1 MSPCLSHDALDMS
14 LLKPLNPPIIDW
26 QGRSV
31 WLIGASS
38 GIGLATAKALHAAGA
53 RVVVS
58 ARKAE
63 LLQQF
68 VDAHPGTQAVVLDVS
83 DASAMAEAAKYVQA
97 QQGLDVVMYCAG
109 YYQAMRAT
117 EYSLA
122 EMLRHLDVNYTGA
135 LRVLDAVLPTLVA
148 QGSGHLSFISS
159 VAGFRGL
166 PRSLAYGP
174 TKAALINLAEAL
186 YYDVTTHGVGVS
198 LINPGFVETPLVADN
213 DFPMPAL
220 ITPETAASEILK
232 GWRKGEFHIHF
243 PKRFTRVLLL
253 LRLLPYRWYFALV
266 RRGTGM

>member
-1 MSPCLSHDALDMS
+1 MP
-14 LLKPLNPPIIDW
+14 LLKPLNTPITDW

-58 ARKAE
+58 ARNAE

-68 VDAHPGTQAVVLDVS
+68 VDAHPGAQAVVLDVA
-83 DASAMAEAAKYVQA
+83 DTAAIATAARYVRT

-109 YYQAMRAT
+109 YYQAMRAA
-117 EYSLA
+117 EFSLT
-122 EMLRHLDVNYTGA
+122 EMLRHLDINYTGA
-135 LRVLDAVLPTLVA
+135 LRVLDAVLPELLP
-148 QGSGHLSFISS
+148 QQHGHISFISS

-166 PRSLAYGP
+166 PQSMAYGP

-186 YYDVTTHGVGVS
+186 YYDVSPHGIGVS
-198 LINPGFVETPLVADN
+198 LINPGFVETPLVANN

-220 ITPETAASEILK
+220 ITPEKAAAEILS
-232 GWRKGEFHIHF
+232 GWRKGQFHIHF
-243 PKRFTRVLLL
+243 PKRFTRMLLL
-253 LRLLPYRWYFALV
+253 MRLLPYRWYFALV

>member
-1 MSPCLSHDALDMS
+1 MPF
-14 LLKPLNPPIIDW
+14 LKPLNTPITDW
-26 QGRSV
+26 RGRSV

-58 ARKAE
+58 ARNAE

-68 VDAHPGTQAVVLDVS
+68 VDAHPGAQAVVLDVA
-83 DASAMAEAAKYVQA
+83 DTAAIATAARYVQM

-109 YYQAMRAT
+109 YYQAMRAPT
-117 EYSLA
+117 YSLP
-122 EMLRHLDVNYTGA
+122 EMLRHLDINYTGA
-135 LRVLDAVLPTLVA
+135 LRVLDAVLPELLP
-148 QGSGHLSFISS
+148 QQRGHISLISS

-166 PRSLAYGP
+166 PQSLAYGP

-186 YYDVTTHGVGVS
+186 YYDVAPHGIGVS
-198 LINPGFVETPLVADN
+198 LIDPGFVETPLVANN

-220 ITPETAASEILK
+220 ITPEKAAAEILS
-232 GWRKGEFHIHF
+232 GWRKGQFHIHF
-243 PKRFTRVLLL
+243 PKRFTRLLLL

>member
-1 MSPCLSHDALDMS
+1 MHV
-14 LLKPLNPPIIDW
+14 LKPLNPPITNW

-68 VDAHPGTQAVVLDVS
+68 VDAHPGAQAVVMDVS
-83 DASAMAEAAKYVQA
+83 DAAAIAEAANYIQA

-117 EYSLA
+117 DYSLI
-122 EMLRHLDVNYTGA
+122 EMQRHLDINYTGA
-135 LRVLDAVLPTLVA
+135 LRVLDSVLPTLIANGV
-148 QGSGHLSFISS
+148 GHLSFISS

-166 PRSLAYGP
+166 PQSLAYGP

-186 YYDVTTHGVGVS
+186 YYDLAPHGVGVS
-198 LINPGFVETPLVADN
+198 LINPGFVETPLVAGN

-220 ITPETAASEILK
+220 ITPETAATEILK
-232 GWRKGEFHIHF
+232 GWRKGQFHIHF
-243 PKRFTRVLLL
+243 PKRFTRMLLL

>member
-1 MSPCLSHDALDMS
+1 MNF
-14 LLKPLNPPIIDW
+14 LKPLNTPITDW
-26 QGRSV
+26 HGRSV

-53 RVVVS
+53 KVVVS
-58 ARKAE
+58 ARKAD

-68 VDAHPGTQAVVLDVS
+68 VDAHPGAQAVVLDVS
-83 DASAMAEAAKYVQA
+83 DAAAITQAAKYVQA

-109 YYQAMRAT
+109 YYLPVRASD
-117 EYSLA
+117 YSLP
-122 EMLRHLDVNYTGA
+122 EMLRHLDINYTGA
-135 LRVLDAVLPTLVA
+135 LRVLDAVLPELLP
-148 QGSGHLSFISS
+148 QQRGHISFISS

-166 PRSLAYGP
+166 PQSLAYGP

-186 YYDVTTHGVGVS
+186 YYDVSQHGIGVS
-198 LINPGFVETPLVADN
+198 LINPGFVETPLVAGN

-220 ITPETAASEILK
+220 ITPDTAAAEILK

-243 PKRFTRVLLL
+243 PKRFTRLLLL

>member
-1 MSPCLSHDALDMS
+1 MP
-14 LLKPLNPPIIDW
+14 LLKPLNPPITDW

-58 ARKAE
+58 ARNAD

-68 VDAHPGTQAVVLDVS
+68 VDAHPGAQAVVLDVA
-83 DASAMAEAAKYVQA
+83 DTAAIATAARYVQT

-109 YYQAMRAT
+109 YYQAMRAA
-117 EYSLA
+117 ELSLP
-122 EMLRHLDVNYTGA
+122 EMLRHMDINYTGA
-135 LRVLDAVLPTLVA
+135 LRVLDAVLPELLP
-148 QGSGHLSFISS
+148 QQHGHISFISS

-186 YYDVTTHGVGVS
+186 HYDVSPHGIGVS
-198 LINPGFVETPLVADN
+198 LINPGFVETPLVANN

-220 ITPETAASEILK
+220 ITPEKAASEILK

-243 PKRFTRVLLL
+243 PKRFTRMLLL

>member
-1 MSPCLSHDALDMS
+1 MP
-14 LLKPLNPPIIDW
+14 LLFRPLNQPITHW

-53 RVVVS
+53 KVVVS
-58 ARKAE
+58 ARKAD

-68 VDAHPGTQAVVLDVS
+68 VDAHPGAQAVVLDVS
-83 DASAMAEAAKYVQA
+83 DATAITQAAKYVQA

-109 YYQAMRAT
+109 YYLPVRASD
-117 EYSLA
+117 YSLP
-122 EMLRHLDVNYTGA
+122 EMLRHLDINYTGA
-135 LRVLDAVLPTLVA
+135 LRVMDAVLPELLP
-148 QGSGHLSFISS
+148 QQRGHISFISS

-166 PRSLAYGP
+166 PQSLAYGP

-186 YYDVTTHGVGVS
+186 YYDVSPHGIGVS
-198 LINPGFVETPLVADN
+198 LINPGFVETPLVAGN

-220 ITPETAASEILK
+220 ITPDTAAAEILK

-243 PKRFTRVLLL
+243 PKRFTRLLLL

>member
-1 MSPCLSHDALDMS
+1 MP
-14 LLKPLNPPIIDW
+14 LLKPLNTPITDW

-58 ARKAE
+58 ARNAE

-68 VDAHPGTQAVVLDVS
+68 VDAHPGAQAVVLDVA
-83 DASAMAEAAKYVQA
+83 DTAAIATAARYVKT

-109 YYQAMRAT
+109 YYQAMRAADF
-117 EYSLA
+117 SLT
-122 EMLRHLDVNYTGA
+122 EMLRHLDINYTGA
-135 LRVLDAVLPTLVA
+135 LRVLDAVLPELLP
-148 QGSGHLSFISS
+148 QQRGHISFISS

-166 PRSLAYGP
+166 PRSMAYGP

-186 YYDVTTHGVGVS
+186 YYDVSPHGIGVS
-198 LINPGFVETPLVADN
+198 LINPGFVETPLVANN

-220 ITPETAASEILK
+220 ITPEKAAAEILS
-232 GWRKGEFHIHF
+232 GWRKGQFHIHF
-243 PKRFTRVLLL
+243 PKRFTRMLLL
-253 LRLLPYRWYFALV
+253 MRLLPYRWYFALV

>member
-1 MSPCLSHDALDMS
+1 MHV
-14 LLKPLNPPIIDW
+14 LKPLNPPITNW

-63 LLQQF
+63 LLQLF
-68 VDAHPGTQAVVLDVS
+68 VDAHPGAQAVVMDVS
-83 DASAMAEAAKYVQA
+83 DAAAIAEAAKYIQA

-117 EYSLA
+117 DYSLI
-122 EMLRHLDVNYTGA
+122 EMQRHLDINYTGA
-135 LRVLDAVLPTLVA
+135 LRVLDAVLPTLIA
-148 QGSGHLSFISS
+148 NGEGHLSFISS

-166 PRSLAYGP
+166 PQSLAYGP

-186 YYDVTTHGVGVS
+186 YYDLSPHGVGVS
-198 LINPGFVETPLVADN
+198 LINPGFVETPLVAGN

-220 ITPETAASEILK
+220 ITPETAATEILK
-232 GWRKGEFHIHF
+232 GWRKGQFHIHF
-243 PKRFTRVLLL
+243 PKRFTRMLLL

-266 RRGTGM
+266 RGGTGM

>member
-1 MSPCLSHDALDMS
+1 MPWLS
-14 LLKPLNPPIIDW
+14 PLNIPITDW

-58 ARKAE
+58 ARNAE

-68 VDAHPGTQAVVLDVS
+68 VDTHPGAQAVVLDVA
-83 DASAMAEAAKYVQA
+83 DTAAIATAARYVQT

-109 YYQAMRAT
+109 YYQAMRAPT
-117 EYSLA
+117 YSLP
-122 EMLRHLDVNYTGA
+122 EMLRHLDINYTGA
-135 LRVLDAVLPTLVA
+135 LRVLNAVLPELLP
-148 QGSGHLSFISS
+148 QQRGHISFISS

-166 PRSLAYGP
+166 PRSMAYGP

-186 YYDVTTHGVGVS
+186 YYDVSPHGIGVS

-220 ITPETAASEILK
+220 ITPEKAAAEILS
-232 GWRKGEFHIHF
+232 GWRKGQFHIHF
-243 PKRFTRVLLL
+243 PKRFTRMLLL
-253 LRLLPYRWYFALV
+253 MRLLPYRWYFALV

>member
-1 MSPCLSHDALDMS
+1 MP
-14 LLKPLNPPIIDW
+14 LLKPLNTPITDW

-58 ARKAE
+58 ARNAE

-68 VDAHPGTQAVVLDVS
+68 VDTHPGAQAVVLDVA
-83 DASAMAEAAKYVQA
+83 DTAAIATAARYVKT

-109 YYQAMRAT
+109 YYQAMRAAD
-117 EYSLA
+117 YSLS
-122 EMLRHLDVNYTGA
+122 EMLRHLDINYTGA
-135 LRVLDAVLPTLVA
+135 LRVLDAVLPELLP
-148 QGSGHLSFISS
+148 QQRGHISFISS

-166 PRSLAYGP
+166 PRSMAYGP

-186 YYDVTTHGVGVS
+186 YYDVSPHGIGVS
-198 LINPGFVETPLVADN
+198 LINPGFVETPLVANN

-220 ITPETAASEILK
+220 ITPEKAAAEILS
-232 GWRKGEFHIHF
+232 GWRKGQFHIHF
-243 PKRFTRVLLL
+243 PKRFTRMLLL
-253 LRLLPYRWYFALV
+253 MRLLPYRWYFALV